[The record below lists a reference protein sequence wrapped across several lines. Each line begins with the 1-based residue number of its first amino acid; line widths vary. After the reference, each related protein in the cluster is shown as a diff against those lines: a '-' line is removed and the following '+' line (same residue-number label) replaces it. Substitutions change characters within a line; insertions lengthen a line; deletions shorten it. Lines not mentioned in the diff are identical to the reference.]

1 MAAKLKSHGAV
12 NEIAARVMTGKEF
25 VNNEEFKLKLKEY
38 IDKRKAL
45 IAEGQPIPQITD
57 YLGRCFMM
65 IAESLSRKPYFVG
78 YSFREDMVSDAL
90 VDCIKYVDKFDPER
104 GTSAFAYFSQIC
116 YFAIVRRIQKE
127 NNQTKIKSEIVQ
139 NLGTLFDEIALQ
151 EVDDGG
157 NFHNSLAEILKVQNV
172 KYEDGN
178 LKPKEVDDDPVP
190 IPKIKSVFFD
200 DEIDNDE

>member
-38 IDKRKAL
+38 NDNRKQL
-45 IAEGQPIPQITD
+45 LSEGKPIPQVTE

-65 IAESLSRKPYFVG
+65 IAESLSRKPYFIG
-78 YSFREDMVSDAL
+78 YSFRDEMVSDAL
-90 VDCIKYVDKFDPER
+90 MDCIKYIDKFDAER

-116 YFAIVRRIQKE
+116 YFAIVRRIKKE

-139 NLGTLFDEIALQ
+139 NLGSLFDEIALQ
-151 EVDDGG
+151 EVDDG
-157 NFHNSLAEILKVQNV
+157 NQYHNSLAEILKVQNI

-178 LKPKEVDDDPVP
+178 LKPVEVEPDDVV
-190 IPKIKSVFFD
+190 IPQQKSVFFD
-200 DEIDNDE
+200 DEVDNE